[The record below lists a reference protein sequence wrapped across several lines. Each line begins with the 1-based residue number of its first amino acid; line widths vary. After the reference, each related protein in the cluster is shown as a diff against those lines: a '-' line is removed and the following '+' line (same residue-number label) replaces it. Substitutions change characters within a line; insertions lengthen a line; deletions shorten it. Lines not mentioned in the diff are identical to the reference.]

1 MLNVENV
8 FGDKRAFLGE
18 SGVFAIAT
26 SVATNTPRQC
36 SIQWRKTGPNNDD
49 GRGKFVSRGI
59 SNAHRGYAPARY
71 TTKLSFLALLWDC
84 EKRGPGTIRD
94 EAARFSFLMESTLHQ
109 MA

>member
-1 MLNVENV
+1 
-8 FGDKRAFLGE
+8 
-18 SGVFAIAT
+18 VFAITT

-59 SNAHRGYAPARY
+59 SNAHGALRACALYD
-71 TTKLSFLALLWDC
+71 KVVFLGAALGLR
-84 EKRGPGTIRD
+84 KRGPGTIRD